1 MLQHP
6 DITRAH
12 RTGYPVISHRR
23 EEYGV
28 DGLGNEVL
36 TGDPILVL
44 NEEFFQVDELF
55 QETIEALEVVGATHE
70 VAR

>member
-6 DITRAH
+6 EITFIR
-12 RTGYPVISHRR
+12 RKGFVPISYKR

-28 DGLGNEVL
+28 DPLGNEVM
-36 TGDPILVL
+36 TGDNILVI
-44 NEEFFQVDELF
+44 NDEFFLVDELF

-70 VAR
+70 IAK